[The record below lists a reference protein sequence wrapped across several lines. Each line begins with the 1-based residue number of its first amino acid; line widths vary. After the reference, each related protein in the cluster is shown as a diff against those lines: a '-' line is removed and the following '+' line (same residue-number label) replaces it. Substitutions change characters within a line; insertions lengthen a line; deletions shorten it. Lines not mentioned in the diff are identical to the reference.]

1 MKRHSLINVL
11 HILDHSLPK
20 QSGYAYRS
28 HAILTGLQNRGVKL
42 NVITGPKQGSVDESS
57 SEVDGISYQRT
68 FLSPDKSTSGIF
80 GQVRTISS
88 TRAKIAEVLGRKQAS
103 VIHAHSPCLN
113 GLAAMGHGVPLVYE
127 MRSSWEDA
135 AVSVGT
141 TSEGS
146 LRYRVSKALSLIHI

>member
-28 HAILTGLQNRGVKL
+28 HAILSGLQSRGVKL
-42 NVITGPKQGSVDESS
+42 NVITSPKQGLVDESS

-88 TRAKIAEVLGRKQAS
+88 TRTRIAEVLGR
-103 VIHAHSPCLN
+103 
-113 GLAAMGHGVPLVYE
+113 
-127 MRSSWEDA
+127 
-135 AVSVGT
+135 
-141 TSEGS
+141 
-146 LRYRVSKALSLIHI
+146 